1 MHIFLQRMIAG
12 RCWISVMFC
21 SSLREL
27 RKGQLTSRGSFKRYC
42 DTSLQASNGF
52 FTTEYHVVQK
62 LLRQKLECWK
72 REEYGA
78 DQKGC
83 EHKRLKQFPLWCWE
97 HDSAPRG
104 TVDKTWS
111 SRLVIT
117 FYFSFLFQSRV
128 LCFSRVLNYTALYS
142 IYIKVKF
149 LSDLFNQFQRILI
162 LNLQDIRKTT
172 LIPCSRT
179 VQG

>member
-1 MHIFLQRMIAG
+1 MISIFMPANRLISQCQLIKLSRSFAKGCEILISCKTRIVIEWFFFLIKPDFLHIFLQRMIAG

-78 DQKGC
+78 DHKGC
-83 EHKRLKQFPLWCWE
+83 EHKRLKQFPLCCWE
-97 HDSAPRG
+97 HDSAPRR

-117 FYFSFLFQSRV
+117 F
-128 LCFSRVLNYTALYS
+128 
-142 IYIKVKF
+142 
-149 LSDLFNQFQRILI
+149 
-162 LNLQDIRKTT
+162 
-172 LIPCSRT
+172 
-179 VQG
+179 